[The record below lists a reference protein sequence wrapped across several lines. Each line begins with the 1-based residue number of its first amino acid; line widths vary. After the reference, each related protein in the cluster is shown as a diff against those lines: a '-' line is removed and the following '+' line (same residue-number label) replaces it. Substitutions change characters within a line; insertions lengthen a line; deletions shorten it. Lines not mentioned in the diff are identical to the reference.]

1 MLMLSQQTLRWDSS
15 PDGSF
20 ETAYKQQNNP
30 IPFQQEF
37 GPGAFAG
44 ELVTWTAQYLGEHE
58 TAVTCR
64 FQCRGRPAELT
75 ANKRLPGSC
84 YVCFTGGL
92 NGECRQVDSRAK
104 YARLRE

>member
-1 MLMLSQQTLRWDSS
+1 MLSQQTLRWDSS

-44 ELVTWTAQYLGEHE
+44 ELVTWTAPVSRRARDRSYL
-58 TAVTCR
+58 
-64 FQCRGRPAELT
+64 
-75 ANKRLPGSC
+75 
-84 YVCFTGGL
+84 
-92 NGECRQVDSRAK
+92 
-104 YARLRE
+104 